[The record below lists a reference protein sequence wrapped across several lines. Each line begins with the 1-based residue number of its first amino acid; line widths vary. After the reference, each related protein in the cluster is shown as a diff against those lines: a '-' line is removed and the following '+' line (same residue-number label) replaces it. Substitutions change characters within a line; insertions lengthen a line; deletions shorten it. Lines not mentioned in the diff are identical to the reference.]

1 MTRPSLTNPLVP
13 LGHRRDGR
21 PIYPILGAS
30 SDDESNKSE
39 GDGGAA
45 NGSVTQEDLSRLLA
59 REKTQGGRA
68 AVKKLLG
75 DLGFDNSEA
84 LTEFITT
91 KRDAEQ
97 AALTEVERREQA
109 AEEKL
114 RTAEAREA
122 QAAARE
128 RAAIRRAALAGLGAA
143 GDDLSDAIL
152 LIDRALDD
160 QPDADEDAVAAAAE
174 QLKERRPELFGQA
187 RETTPPAPG
196 GSPAGGPP
204 SRGGVPP
211 KPGAAGLEMA
221 RRRGF
226 ITSD

>member
-1 MTRPSLTNPLVP
+1 MTRPSLPNPLELV
-13 LGHRRDGR
+13 GRRRDGR

-30 SDDESNKSE
+30 PEDDSNKPDDDS
-39 GDGGAA
+39 GSAV
-45 NGSVTQEDLSRLLA
+45 GSVTQEDLSRLLA

-84 LTEFITT
+84 LSEFITT

-128 RAAIRRAALAGLGAA
+128 RAAIRRAALAGLGSA
-143 GDDLSDAIL
+143 GEDLGDAIL
-152 LIDRALDD
+152 LIDRVLDD
-160 QPDADEDAVAAAAE
+160 QPDADEEAVAAAAE
-174 QLKERRPELFGQA
+174 QLKERRPELFGQS
-187 RETTPPAPG
+187 RETSPAAPG

-211 KPGAAGLEMA
+211 KPGEAGLEMA

-226 ITSD
+226 VTG

>member
-1 MTRPSLTNPLVP
+1 MTRPVLPNPLHV

-30 SDDESNKSE
+30 PDDDSNQSE
-39 GDGGAA
+39 GDGGASSSA
-45 NGSVTQEDLSRLLA
+45 VSQEDLARLLA

-84 LTEFITT
+84 LTAFITA
-91 KRDAEQ
+91 KRDADQ
-97 AALTEVERREQA
+97 AALTELERREAA

-114 RTAEAREA
+114 QTAAARET
-122 QAAARE
+122 QAVSRE

-143 GDDLSDAIL
+143 GQDLDDAAL

-160 QPDADEDAVAAAAE
+160 QPDADEAAVASAAE
-174 QLKERRPELFGQA
+174 QLKQRRPELFGS
-187 RETTPPAPG
+187 RESAPPAPG

-204 SRGGVPP
+204 PRGGVPP

-226 ITSD
+226 LSD

>member
-1 MTRPSLTNPLVP
+1 MTRSSLPNPLAP
-13 LGHRRDGR
+13 LAHRRDGR
-21 PIYPILGAS
+21 PVYPILGAS
-30 SDDESNKSE
+30 PEDESNKPE
-39 GDGGAA
+39 GDGGGA
-45 NGSVTQEDLSRLLA
+45 VKQEDLSRLLA

-75 DLGFDNSEA
+75 ELGFDDSEA
-84 LTEFITT
+84 LTEFVTT

-97 AALTEVERREQA
+97 AALTGLQRREQA
-109 AEEKL
+109 ADEKL

-122 QAAARE
+122 QAIARE
-128 RAAIRRAALAGLGAA
+128 RAASLQAALAGLGAV
-143 GDDLSDAIL
+143 GDDLADAVR
-152 LIDRALDD
+152 LIDRALAD
-160 QPDADEDAVAAAAE
+160 QPDGDEEAITAAAE

-187 RETTPPAPG
+187 REITPPAPG

-211 KPGAAGLEMA
+211 KPGMAGLEMA

-226 ITSD
+226 IAY

>member
-1 MTRPSLTNPLVP
+1 MTRPSLPNPLEP
-13 LGHRRDGR
+13 FGHRRDGR

-30 SDDESNKSE
+30 PDDDSNKTGDE
-39 GDGGAA
+39 GDAPSGG
-45 NGSVTQEDLSRLLA
+45 VTQEDLSRLLA

-84 LTEFITT
+84 LTEFVTT
-91 KRDAEQ
+91 KRDADQ

-114 RTAEAREA
+114 RSAEAREA
-122 QAAARE
+122 QALARE
-128 RAAIRRAALAGLGAA
+128 RAAIRRAALGGLGAA
-143 GDDLSDAIL
+143 GDDLDDAVL
-152 LIDRALDD
+152 LIDRALHD
-160 QPDADEDAVAAAAE
+160 QPDADEQAVIAAAE

-187 RETTPPAPG
+187 RETVPPAPG

-204 SRGGVPP
+204 KRGGIPP
-211 KPGAAGLEMA
+211 RRGAAGLEMA
-221 RRRGF
+221 RRRGL
-226 ITSD
+226 ISD

>member
-1 MTRPSLTNPLVP
+1 MTHPSPEDDTNKP
-13 LGHRRDGR
+13 GE
-21 PIYPILGAS
+21 A
-30 SDDESNKSE
+30 
-39 GDGGAA
+39 GDTPNAG
-45 NGSVTQEDLSRLLA
+45 VTQEDLARLLA

-75 DLGFDNSEA
+75 ELGFDNSEA
-84 LTEFITT
+84 LTEFVTA
-91 KRDAEQ
+91 KREADK
-97 AALTEVERREQA
+97 AALTEIERREQA
-109 AEEKL
+109 AEEKVKA
-114 RTAEAREA
+114 AETREA

-143 GDDLSDAIL
+143 GDDLADAVL
-152 LIDRALDD
+152 LIDRALLD
-160 QPDADEDAVAAAAE
+160 QPDADEDAVTAAAE
-174 QLKERRPELFGQA
+174 QLKERRPELFRQA
-187 RETTPPAPG
+187 RETVPPAPG

-226 ITSD
+226 IAD

>member
-1 MTRPSLTNPLVP
+1 MTRPLLPNLLEPI
-13 LGHRRDGR
+13 GHRRDGR

-30 SDDESNKSE
+30 PDDDSNKP
-39 GDGGAA
+39 GDVGDALSGG
-45 NGSVTQEDLSRLLA
+45 VTQEDLSRLLA

-75 DLGFDNSEA
+75 DLGFASSEA

-91 KRDAEQ
+91 KRDADQ

-122 QAAARE
+122 QAVAKE
-128 RAAIRRAALAGLGAA
+128 RAAIRRAALGGLGAT
-143 GDDLSDAIL
+143 GDDLDDAVL
-152 LIDRALDD
+152 LIDRALYD
-160 QPDADEDAVAAAAE
+160 QPDADEAAVAAAAK
-174 QLKERRPELFGQA
+174 QLKERRHELFGQA
-187 RETTPPAPG
+187 RDFVPPAPG

-204 SRGGVPP
+204 KRGGISSRR
-211 KPGAAGLEMA
+211 GAAGLEMA
-221 RRRGF
+221 RRRGL
-226 ITSD
+226 ISD

>member
-1 MTRPSLTNPLVP
+1 MTRPSLPNPLEPV
-13 LGHRRDGR
+13 GHRRDGR

-30 SDDESNKSE
+30 PEDDSNKPE
-39 GDGGAA
+39 GDGGTAS
-45 NGSVTQEDLSRLLA
+45 GSVTQEDLSRLLA

-97 AALTEVERREQA
+97 AALTEIERREQA

-114 RTAEAREA
+114 RAAEAREA

-128 RAAIRRAALAGLGAA
+128 RVAIRRAALAGLGAA

-160 QPDADEDAVAAAAE
+160 QPDADEEAVAAAAE
-174 QLKERRPELFGQA
+174 QLKERRPELFGQTSA
-187 RETTPPAPG
+187 VTPPAPG

-204 SRGGVPP
+204 SRASVPP

-226 ITSD
+226 VSG

>member
-1 MTRPSLTNPLVP
+1 MTRPSLPNPFEPV
-13 LGHRRDGR
+13 GHRRDGR

-30 SDDESNKSE
+30 PDDDSNKPGDE
-39 GDGGAA
+39 GDAPSGG
-45 NGSVTQEDLSRLLA
+45 VTQEDLSRLLA

-84 LTEFITT
+84 LTEFVTT
-91 KRDAEQ
+91 KRDADQ

-114 RTAEAREA
+114 RSAETREA
-122 QAAARE
+122 QALARE
-128 RAAIRRAALAGLGAA
+128 RAAIRRAALGGLGAT
-143 GDDLSDAIL
+143 GDDLDDAVL
-152 LIDRALDD
+152 LIDRALHD
-160 QPDADEDAVAAAAE
+160 QPDADEETVVAAAE

-187 RETTPPAPG
+187 RETVPPAPG

-204 SRGGVPP
+204 KRGGIPP
-211 KPGAAGLEMA
+211 RRGAAGLEMA
-221 RRRGF
+221 RRRGL
-226 ITSD
+226 ISD

>member
-1 MTRPSLTNPLVP
+1 MTRRLLPSPIAPV
-13 LGHRRDGR
+13 GHRADGR
-21 PIYPILGAS
+21 PIYPMLGAS
-30 SDDESNKSE
+30 SEDSSNDDALPQAGVS
-39 GDGGAA
+39 
-45 NGSVTQEDLSRLLA
+45 QEDLARLLA

-75 DLGFDNSEA
+75 ELGFDNSEA
-84 LTEFITT
+84 LTEFITA
-91 KRDAEQ
+91 KRDADQ
-97 AALTEVERREQA
+97 AALTELERREAA

-114 RTAEAREA
+114 RTAAARET
-122 QAAARE
+122 QAVSRE

-143 GDDLSDAIL
+143 GQDLDDAVL

-160 QPDADEDAVAAAAE
+160 QPDADEAAVTSAAE
-174 QLKERRPELFGQA
+174 HLKQRRPELFGH
-187 RETTPPAPG
+187 RESAPPAPG

-204 SRGGVPP
+204 PRGGVPP

-226 ITSD
+226 VSD

>member
-1 MTRPSLTNPLVP
+1 MTRPSLPNPLEPV
-13 LGHRRDGR
+13 GHRRDGR

-30 SDDESNKSE
+30 PEDDSNKPE
-39 GDGGAA
+39 GDGGTAG
-45 NGSVTQEDLSRLLA
+45 GSVTQEDLSRLLA

-97 AALTEVERREQA
+97 AALTEIERREQA

-114 RTAEAREA
+114 RAAEAREA

-128 RAAIRRAALAGLGAA
+128 RIAIRRAALAGLGAA

-174 QLKERRPELFGQA
+174 QLKERRPELFGRISA
-187 RETTPPAPG
+187 VTPPAPG

-204 SRGGVPP
+204 SRAGVPP

-226 ITSD
+226 VTG

>member
-1 MTRPSLTNPLVP
+1 MTRPSLPNPLGPV
-13 LGHRRDGR
+13 GHRRDGR

-30 SDDESNKSE
+30 PDDDSNKPDDE
-39 GDGGAA
+39 GDALSGG
-45 NGSVTQEDLSRLLA
+45 VTQEDLSRLLA

-84 LTEFITT
+84 LTAFVTT
-91 KRDAEQ
+91 KRDADQ

-122 QAAARE
+122 QALARE
-128 RAAIRRAALAGLGAA
+128 RAAIRRAALGGLGAT
-143 GDDLSDAIL
+143 GDDLDDAVL
-152 LIDRALDD
+152 LVDRALHD
-160 QPDADEDAVAAAAE
+160 QPDADEEAVVAAAE

-187 RETTPPAPG
+187 RETVPPAPG

-204 SRGGVPP
+204 KRGGIPP
-211 KPGAAGLEMA
+211 RRGAAGLEMA
-221 RRRGF
+221 RRRGL
-226 ITSD
+226 ISD

>member
-1 MTRPSLTNPLVP
+1 MTRPLLPNLLEPV
-13 LGHRRDGR
+13 GYRRDGR
-21 PIYPILGAS
+21 AIYPILGAS
-30 SDDESNKSE
+30 SDDDSNKPDDE
-39 GDGGAA
+39 GGASS
-45 NGSVTQEDLSRLLA
+45 GSVTQEDLSRLLA

-75 DLGFDNSEA
+75 ELGFDNSEA

-91 KRDAEQ
+91 KRDADH

-114 RTAEAREA
+114 RAAEAREA
-122 QAAARE
+122 QAVAKE
-128 RAAIRRAALAGLGAA
+128 FAAIRRAALAGLGAA

-152 LIDRALDD
+152 LIDRALEGH
-160 QPDADEDAVAAAAE
+160 PDADEDAVAAAAE
-174 QLKERRPELFGQA
+174 QLKERRPELFSQT

-226 ITSD
+226 LSD

>member
-1 MTRPSLTNPLVP
+1 MTRPSHPNPLAPV
-13 LGHRRDGR
+13 GHRRDGR

-30 SDDESNKSE
+30 SEDDSNKPE
-39 GDGGAA
+39 GDGGTP

-75 DLGFDNSEA
+75 ELGFDNSEA

-97 AALTEVERREQA
+97 AALTELQRREQA
-109 AEEKL
+109 ADEKL
-114 RTAEAREA
+114 RSAEAREV
-122 QAAARE
+122 QAAAKE
-128 RAAIRRAALAGLGAA
+128 RVAIRRAALAGLGAA
-143 GDDLSDAIL
+143 GDDLADAVL

-160 QPDADEDAVAAAAE
+160 QPDADEEAVAVAAE
-174 QLKERRPELFGQA
+174 QLKERRPELFGQN
-187 RETTPPAPG
+187 REGTPPAPG

-226 ITSD
+226 VTG

>member
-1 MTRPSLTNPLVP
+1 MTRPSLPNPLEPV
-13 LGHRRDGR
+13 GHRRDGR

-30 SDDESNKSE
+30 SEDDSNKPGDE
-39 GDGGAA
+39 GGPQSGG
-45 NGSVTQEDLSRLLA
+45 VTQDDLSRLLA

-75 DLGFDNSEA
+75 DLGFDTSEA

-91 KRDAEQ
+91 KRDADQ
-97 AALTEVERREQA
+97 AAMTEVERREQA
-109 AEEKL
+109 VGEKL
-114 RTAEAREA
+114 RAAEAREA
-122 QAAARE
+122 QAAAKE

-143 GDDLSDAIL
+143 GDDLADAVL
-152 LIDRALDD
+152 LIDRALDG
-160 QPDADEDAVAAAAE
+160 QLDADEAAVAAAAE

-187 RETTPPAPG
+187 REATPPAPG

-226 ITSD
+226 ITD

>member
-1 MTRPSLTNPLVP
+1 MTRPSLPNPLEPV
-13 LGHRRDGR
+13 GHRRDGR

-30 SDDESNKSE
+30 PEDDSNKPGDE
-39 GDGGAA
+39 GSPQSGG
-45 NGSVTQEDLSRLLA
+45 VTQDDLSRLLA

-75 DLGFDNSEA
+75 ELGFDTSEA

-91 KRDAEQ
+91 KRDADQ
-97 AALTEVERREQA
+97 AAMTEVERRERA

-114 RTAEAREA
+114 KAAEAREA
-122 QAAARE
+122 QALTRE

-143 GDDLSDAIL
+143 GDDLADAVL
-152 LIDRALDD
+152 LIDRALLD
-160 QPDADEDAVAAAAE
+160 QPDADEDAVTAAAE

-187 RETTPPAPG
+187 RESVPPAPG
-196 GSPAGGPP
+196 GSPASGPP

-226 ITSD
+226 IAD

>member
-1 MTRPSLTNPLVP
+1 MTRPSLPNPLEPV
-13 LGHRRDGR
+13 GHRRDGR

-30 SDDESNKSE
+30 PEDDSNKPE
-39 GDGGAA
+39 DGGGTAS
-45 NGSVTQEDLSRLLA
+45 GSVTQEDLARLLA

-84 LTEFITT
+84 LSEFITT

-97 AALTEVERREQA
+97 AALTEIERREQA

-114 RTAEAREA
+114 KAAEEREA

-128 RAAIRRAALAGLGAA
+128 RAAVRRAALAGLGAA
-143 GDDLSDAIL
+143 GDDLSDAVL
-152 LIDRALDD
+152 LIDRALAD
-160 QPDADEDAVAAAAE
+160 QPDADEAAVAAAAE

-187 RETTPPAPG
+187 RETVPPAPG

-204 SRGGVPP
+204 KRGGVPP
-211 KPGAAGLEMA
+211 RRGAAGLEMA
-221 RRRGF
+221 RRRGL
-226 ITSD
+226 ISD

>member
-1 MTRPSLTNPLVP
+1 MTRHSLPDPLAPVG
-13 LGHRRDGR
+13 LRRDGR
-21 PIYPILGAS
+21 PIFPILGAS
-30 SDDESNKSE
+30 PEDDSNKPE
-39 GDGGAA
+39 GDGG
-45 NGSVTQEDLSRLLA
+45 GTVTQEDLSRLLA

-75 DLGFDNSEA
+75 DLGFDNPEA
-84 LTEFITT
+84 LTEFVAT

-97 AALTEVERREQA
+97 AALTEIERREQA
-109 AEEKL
+109 AEEKA
-114 RTAEAREA
+114 RAAEAREA
-122 QAAARE
+122 QATARE
-128 RAAIRRAALAGLGAA
+128 RAAIRRAALAGLGAT
-143 GDDLSDAIL
+143 GDDLSDAVL

-160 QPDADEDAVAAAAE
+160 QPDADEEAVAAAAE
-174 QLKERRPELFGQA
+174 QLRERRPELFGQTSGA
-187 RETTPPAPG
+187 TPPAPG

-226 ITSD
+226 VTG